1 MFKYGNLTPLY
12 RDEISIKQNDRVKQY
27 GEVFTPSNIVINML
41 DLIPRLENGN
51 IKQSEDDKI
60 GIPYLLS
67 TFLEPSC
74 GDGNFLAEILN
85 RKLNC
90 VSLSRTDHDV
100 LLAVSSIYGVDI
112 QADNVLESRRRLFG
126 IIVKFYENKGLTMS
140 SDIEDKICEL
150 LYSNIILGNTIDDK
164 MLKLDNNGNLLDF
177 RTNEVLMQIVSNT
190 GRFDTMLI
198 LTKTKT
204 NATYENDDIRN
215 WCKEKL
221 GKVVSPEY
229 CSKITHYLRDN
240 KFNRLVCY
248 SWKISENCEISG
260 VSEFLIENEE
270 PKKVEP
276 VKINTTFSANFLA
289 GLNFGK

>member
-1 MFKYGNLTPLY
+1 MFKYGNLIPLY
-12 RDEISIKQNDRVKQY
+12 RNEISIKQNDRVKQY
-27 GEVFTPSNIVINML
+27 GEVFTPSNIVIDML

-60 GIPYLLS
+60 GIPYLSS

-90 VSLSRTDHDV
+90 VSLSCIDHDV

-126 IIVKFYENKGLTMS
+126 ILVKFYENKGLTMS

-150 LYSNIILGNTIDDK
+150 LYNNIILGNTIDDK

-177 RTNEVLMQIVSNT
+177 RTNEVLMQIVSDT
-190 GRFDTMLI
+190 GRFDTMCV
-198 LTKTKT
+198 LT
-204 NATYENDDIRN
+204 NSDATYGNSDIYN
-215 WCKEKL
+215 WCKQL
-221 GKVVSPEY
+221 GQDVSPEF
-229 CSKITHYLRDN
+229 CSKITQYFRDN
-240 KFNRLVCY
+240 RTNRLACY
-248 SWKISENCEISG
+248 SWTISESCELNG

-270 PKKVEP
+270 PKKIEP
-276 VKINTTFSANFLA
+276 VKVNTTFSADFLA

>member
-27 GEVFTPSNIVINML
+27 GEVFTPSNIVIDML
-41 DLIPRLENGN
+41 NLIPSLEDGN

-60 GIPYLLS
+60 GIPYLSS

-90 VSLSRTDHDV
+90 VSLSCIDHDV

-126 IIVKFYENKGLTMS
+126 ILVKFYESKGLTMS

-177 RTNEVLMQIVSNT
+177 RTNEILMQIVSNT
-190 GRFDTMLI
+190 GRFDTMFI
-198 LTKTKT
+198 LTKTD
-204 NATYENDDIRN
+204 ATYGNIDIYN
-215 WCKEKL
+215 WCKKQL
-221 GKVVSPEY
+221 GKDVSPEY

-248 SWKISENCEISG
+248 SWTVTETCEIKG

-270 PKKVEP
+270 PKKIEP
-276 VKINTTFSANFLA
+276 VKVNTTFSADFLA

>member
-12 RDEISIKQNDRVKQY
+12 RDEISIRQNDRVKQY
-27 GEVFTPSNIVINML
+27 GEVFTPSNIVIDML
-41 DLIPRLENGN
+41 NLIPSLENGN

-60 GIPYLLS
+60 GIPYLSS

-90 VSLSRTDHDV
+90 VSLSCIDHDV

-126 IIVKFYENKGLTMS
+126 ILVKFYENKGLTMS

-177 RTNEVLMQIVSNT
+177 RTNEVLMQIVSDI
-190 GRFDTMLI
+190 GRFYTMFI
-198 LTKTKT
+198 LTKTG
-204 NATYENDDIRN
+204 ATYGTVDIYN

-221 GKVVSPEY
+221 GKDVSPEY
-229 CSKITHYLRDN
+229 CSKITHYLMDN

-248 SWKISENCEISG
+248 SWTVTETCEIKG
-260 VSEFLIENEE
+260 VSEFLIESEE
-270 PKKVEP
+270 PKKIEP
-276 VKINTTFSANFLA
+276 VKVNTTFSADFLA